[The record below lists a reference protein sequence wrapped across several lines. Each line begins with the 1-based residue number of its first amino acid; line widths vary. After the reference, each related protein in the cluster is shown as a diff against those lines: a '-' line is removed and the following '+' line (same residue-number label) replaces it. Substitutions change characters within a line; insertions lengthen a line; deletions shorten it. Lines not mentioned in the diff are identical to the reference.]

1 MLSFIL
7 DHRYISERNWTSLH
21 HRTKSILLFD
31 AAHDTAKLKS
41 SPLLSDTDLSQQLT
55 PRIASGSLSFPTLP
69 GLCPMVSTN
78 LVPGSCCPHKGHP
91 CPGDCRWDKSELL
104 EGHTNTALVSS
115 QHPFRQESRLYPS
128 IFNHSPSPIVEMAS
142 ISFISVPH
150 SVAGIISN
158 TWTSCSHQERVGCV
172 DPHRSAHP
180 PIVAFD
186 MYCLSLVCPQNSLPG
201 WTLK

>member
-128 IFNHSPSPIVEMAS
+128 IFTWGYLRCLRTPSSGPPDSRCRLFTSRKHCFCTGKSECGERGV
-142 ISFISVPH
+142 V
-150 SVAGIISN
+150 GI
-158 TWTSCSHQERVGCV
+158 
-172 DPHRSAHP
+172 
-180 PIVAFD
+180 
-186 MYCLSLVCPQNSLPG
+186 YY
-201 WTLK
+201 K